1 MAEPIVILHVC
12 DEPQNLG
19 IRFVLSIAGYC
30 VLVATNRDSALD
42 HLRRHPIALI
52 LADHALVTSDSRLAA
67 EMKRVKPEVPIAVV
81 VPSLNGNDPRSSMAD
96 VVVVKE
102 AEPSELLA
110 AVAKALGSGSQVA
123 LEA

>member
-12 DEPQNLG
+12 DEPQSLG

-42 HLRRHPIALI
+42 QLRRHPIALV
-52 LADHALVTSDSRLAA
+52 LADHALVTSDARLAP
-67 EMKRVKPEVPIAVV
+67 EIKRVKPEVRMAVV
-81 VPSLNGNDPRSSMAD
+81 VPSLSGNDPGSSMAD
-96 VVVVKE
+96 VLVGKE

-110 AVAKALGSGSQVA
+110 AVAKALGSGTQVA